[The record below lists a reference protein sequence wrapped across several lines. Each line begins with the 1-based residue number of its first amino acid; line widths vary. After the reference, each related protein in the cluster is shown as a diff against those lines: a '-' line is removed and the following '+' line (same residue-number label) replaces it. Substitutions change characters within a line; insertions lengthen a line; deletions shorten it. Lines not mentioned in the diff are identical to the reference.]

1 MKKTLVFLMLFV
13 FHLSLMAQEL
23 KICSWNIQNF
33 GKSKDEVEMA
43 YIAKQV
49 NQFDL
54 IAIQEV
60 VASVGGPQAVARLA
74 DELNRM
80 GSKWDYTISEP
91 TTGKARE
98 RYAFL
103 WRTSKVHKKA
113 DAWLEQKYEKQIER
127 EPYFCRF
134 IAGKTSF
141 TLASFH
147 AIPKSKQPA
156 TEIKYLK
163 FLPARY
169 PSDELVFCGDFNL
182 PQTNNV
188 FLPLKTMG
196 YSPVLVGQKTS
207 LKQACVDDNCL
218 ASEYDNFFIRSSGWS
233 VSKSGI
239 VHFYRDF
246 ADVLRARTISDHVPI
261 FIHLNL
267 N

>member
-1 MKKTLVFLMLFV
+1 MRYLLFLFLFT
-13 FHLSLMAQEL
+13 FNLGSFAQEL
-23 KICSWNIQNF
+23 KVCSWNIQNF
-33 GKSKDEVEMA
+33 GKSKDDVEMA

-60 VASVGGPQAVARLA
+60 VASAGGPQAVARLA

-80 GSKWDYTISEP
+80 GSQWDYAISNP

-103 WRTSKVHKKA
+103 WRTSKVQKKG

-134 IAGKTSF
+134 IAGKASF
-141 TLASFH
+141 TMASFH
-147 AIPKSKQPA
+147 AVPKSKLPA

-169 PSDELVFCGDFNL
+169 PSDKLIFCGDFNL
-182 PQTNNV
+182 PQSNNV
-188 FLPLKTMG
+188 FYPLKDLG
-196 YSPVLVGQKTS
+196 YKPVLVGQKTS
-207 LKQACVDDNCL
+207 LKQECVADNCL
-218 ASEYDNFFIRSSGWS
+218 ASEYDNFFFRSSELP
-233 VSKSGI
+233 VVKSGI
-239 VHFYRDF
+239 LHFYSDF
-246 ADVLRARTISDHVPI
+246 ADMLTARAISDHVPV
-261 FIHLNL
+261 FIYLSLN
-267 N
+267 